1 MKYNAGDVQTTLHI
15 RQQPS
20 AFEKQEVSYLFT
32 AGVVFFKSN
41 DWFLAASVSMRRLF
55 QCVSCFIASQILT
68 QSLMSDVNER
78 ALLIRQVHAH
88 AESSAQKLEP
98 AKDDPM

>member
-1 MKYNAGDVQTTLHI
+1 
-15 RQQPS
+15 
-20 AFEKQEVSYLFT
+20 
-32 AGVVFFKSN
+32 
-41 DWFLAASVSMRRLF
+41 
-55 QCVSCFIASQILT
+55 
-68 QSLMSDVNER
+68 MSDVNER